1 MQYSVACALLFLS
14 PTTLK
19 LLIVPVI
26 LVLYR
31 RFVRDDKYHLLLYTA
46 VTIYLINCVVSLY
59 EYNYKINLF
68 YSELT
73 YFDRFRSSGI
83 WGHPLYN
90 ALIHGGCMLFIIM
103 SSLNKYFKAI
113 LWFLGL
119 YVIFCFDARAA
130 TIVTVGLS
138 VGILYCRR
146 VISKRNIIYIIAIG
160 IIFALILD
168 KIGNNLLMKPDLLMM
183 EVVGFV

>member
-1 MQYSVACALLFLS
+1 MALILFVLSFSRFQYLVQIKGVIFLAFFVYFFHYTLDRVYLFDIIE
-14 PTTLK
+14 

-73 YFDRFRSSGI
+73 YLIDSDHLEFGGI
-83 WGHPLYN
+83 
-90 ALIHGGCMLFIIM
+90 LFIM
-103 SSLNKYFKAI
+103 HLSMVDAC
-113 LWFLGL
+113 FLL
-119 YVIFCFDARAA
+119 
-130 TIVTVGLS
+130 
-138 VGILYCRR
+138 
-146 VISKRNIIYIIAIG
+146 
-160 IIFALILD
+160 
-168 KIGNNLLMKPDLLMM
+168 
-183 EVVGFV
+183 

>member
-1 MQYSVACALLFLS
+1 MVDACF
-14 PTTLK
+14 
-19 LLIVPVI
+19 
-26 LVLYR
+26 
-31 RFVRDDKYHLLLYTA
+31 
-46 VTIYLINCVVSLY
+46 
-59 EYNYKINLF
+59 
-68 YSELT
+68 
-73 YFDRFRSSGI
+73 
-83 WGHPLYN
+83 
-90 ALIHGGCMLFIIM
+90 FIIM

-113 LWFLGL
+113 LWFFGL

-168 KIGNNLLMKPDLLMM
+168 KIGNTELGGKLFADETRSFDDGSSRVRISNYRSFFKATL
-183 EVVGFV
+183 